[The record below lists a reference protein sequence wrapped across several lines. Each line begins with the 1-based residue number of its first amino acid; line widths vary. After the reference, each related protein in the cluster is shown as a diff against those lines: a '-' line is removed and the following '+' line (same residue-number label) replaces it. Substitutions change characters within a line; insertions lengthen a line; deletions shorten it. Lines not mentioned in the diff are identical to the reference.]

1 MVVIK
6 DIAKTMRPMAVKGSS
21 RRGPAPSASV
31 AKAAQPHRVHFEVD
45 KELRSKGA
53 KGRGKGKA
61 KGKKA
66 KDSAKAKDT
75 KDDLKEKKKEEVVP
89 EEISPPTTLSA
100 QDRINSEL
108 DVIIAHDKAAEKST
122 ATPRTTPVPGR
133 LAKGVSKTLAKT
145 IKFREERTLRRE
157 KAKLLKKK
165 KAIKAA
171 SAPKATLAL
180 SPFDTKEEVAKGDV
194 PKTLAEKGEELR
206 EKLWGS
212 VSAPNRE
219 RSLSPSS
226 TSSSEPGDTAT
237 NDMAVDEESGFLA
250 TTTRLKSE
258 ANTDLNPDQLIEVKA
273 IIANLN
279 SAVVSGS
286 VSRWSLLLQAH
297 ALAATA
303 IK

>member
-171 SAPKATLAL
+171 SAPKATKAL
-180 SPFDTKEEVAKGDV
+180 SPFDTKEEATKDEV
-194 PKTLAEKGEELR
+194 PKTMAERGAELK
-206 EKLWGS
+206 EKLWGRATRS
-212 VSAPNRE
+212 SQE
-219 RSLSPSS
+219 RSPSPSS
-226 TSSSEPGDTAT
+226 SSTSEPGDTAT
-237 NDMAVDEESGFLA
+237 DMAVDEESGFLA
-250 TTTRLKSE
+250 PTTRLKSE
-258 ANTDLNPDQLIEVKA
+258 ANTDLNPDQLIEAKA

-297 ALAATA
+297 ALAAIA